1 MARVLTYS
9 LNPALDLAIQLDA
22 LRPGEVN
29 RAASTRLDAA
39 GKGINVARVL
49 RSLGH
54 EVHVGGFLG
63 AANQAPFQRA
73 FAAAGLHDAF
83 VRIPGETR
91 INAKLSEAAGR
102 VTDLN
107 GPGPQVTAE
116 AWSELLESLPR
127 QLAGID
133 AVVVAGSLPR
143 GVSVA
148 QFDAFLARLHAH
160 GKPVWLDTSGAGLAS
175 AQHGAVDLLKPN
187 EHELAEL
194 VGRPLPDIAQQ
205 LTAAQALVAAGRPG
219 QLLLSLGADGAYWL
233 NATEAWQ
240 AWPPKVE
247 VVSTV
252 CAGDTLL
259 AGMLHG
265 QLEGWSCEH
274 SLRHA
279 VALAAECV
287 RHVGPGDPAAADFEQ
302 LCAQT
307 RVLPVAAARSAAVE
321 AIR

>member
-1 MARVLTYS
+1 MARVVTYS

-22 LRPGEVN
+22 LHPGEVN
-29 RAASTRLDAA
+29 RAGATRLDAA

-49 RSLGH
+49 LSLGH
-54 EVHVGGFLG
+54 EVRVGGFLG
-63 AANQAPFQRA
+63 ADNQAPFQHA
-73 FAAAGLHDAF
+73 FAAAGLHDLF

-91 INAKLSEAAGR
+91 INAKLSERDGR

-107 GPGPQVTAE
+107 GPGTQVTAE
-116 AWSELLESLPR
+116 AWVELLEGLPW
-127 QLAGID
+127 QLAGVD

-143 GVSVA
+143 GVSTA
-148 QFDAFLARLHAH
+148 QFDAFLARLHAQ

-175 AQHGAVDLLKPN
+175 ARHGTVDLLKPN

-194 VGRPLPDIAQQ
+194 VGRPLPDA
-205 LTAAQALVAAGRPG
+205 AAQLAAARQLVDAGRPA

-233 NATEAWQ
+233 DAAEAWQ
-240 AWPPKVE
+240 ALPPKVE

-259 AGMLHG
+259 AAMLHG
-265 QLEGWSCEH
+265 QLEGWSRER

-287 RHVGPGDPAAADFEQ
+287 RHVGPGNPHAEDFEQ

-307 RVLPVAAARSAAVE
+307 RVQPADVARSVAVE
-321 AIR
+321 AL